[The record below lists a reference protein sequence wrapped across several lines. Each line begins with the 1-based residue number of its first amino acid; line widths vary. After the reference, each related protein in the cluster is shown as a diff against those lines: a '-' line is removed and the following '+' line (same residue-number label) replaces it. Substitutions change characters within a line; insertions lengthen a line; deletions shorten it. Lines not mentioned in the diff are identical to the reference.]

1 MYKVILILDH
11 FILKCEGDPHPQEKL
26 PSKSPALLA
35 LRFWGVFE
43 AYFLNKNFPL
53 KIKHVLHYANLSGV
67 SIVDFEQVPAGFK

>member
-1 MYKVILILDH
+1 MKGTPTLR
-11 FILKCEGDPHPQEKL
+11 KKL
-26 PSKSPALLA
+26 PSKSSVLLA